1 MIDKTSQAAGIA
13 DMLAQIRAYQTQ
25 VQSKVA
31 QPPVPASLSGPTM
44 GQMIESATQS
54 MFNTAAAKS
63 ASPTIAPVTR
73 APEGYVD
80 PNSTA
85 GPSLPLPEVRK
96 PSFGEVV
103 RNSIESVNDL
113 QMRSSAQ
120 RTAYEKGEDIPLTDV
135 VLGMQK
141 ASLAFEAT
149 LQIRNKVLK
158 AYEDVLNM
166 PV

>member
-1 MIDKTSQAAGIA
+1 MIDRTSQAAGIA
-13 DMLAQIRAYQTQ
+13 DMLAQIRSFQAQ
-25 VQSKVA
+25 VQSQVA
-31 QPPVPASLSGPTM
+31 PPAVPASLSPTPGM
-44 GQMIESATQS
+44 TQLFQNA
-54 MFNTAAAKS
+54 MAAQGI
-63 ASPTIAPVTR
+63 SPQSLPPAMAPDTMPNAPAIDPNDQSGSVIAPPAVK
-73 APEGYVD
+73 
-80 PNSTA
+80 
-85 GPSLPLPEVRK
+85 K

-103 RNSIESVNDL
+103 RDSISSVNDL

-120 RTAYEKGEDIPLTDV
+120 RSAYEKGENIPLTDV

-141 ASLAFEAT
+141 SSLAFEAT